1 MRRFIHKAKSGK
13 EVKEMAKVKAA
24 KRVRNYTRGGGTG
37 KVPAKGKGFRASS
50 PIGGGKS
57 PAAKKGG
64 KSGSGG
70 RGH

>member
-1 MRRFIHKAKSGK
+1 
-13 EVKEMAKVKAA
+13 MAKVKAA

-50 PIGGGKS
+50 PIGGGKKS
-57 PAAKKGG
+57 AAKKGG
-64 KSGSGG
+64 KGGSGG